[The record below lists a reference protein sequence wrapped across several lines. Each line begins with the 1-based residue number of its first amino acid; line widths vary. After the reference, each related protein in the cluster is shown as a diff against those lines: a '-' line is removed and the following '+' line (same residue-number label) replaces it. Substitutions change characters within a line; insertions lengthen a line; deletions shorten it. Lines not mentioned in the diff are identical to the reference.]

1 MKFSLREI
9 MFAAAVG
16 AFAMGVHAQA
26 TPDTQPKMNPNV
38 ISGTE
43 SKATGADA
51 KVQAQGDADYK
62 AAREACQSKTGSER
76 ASCLKDARAAHDR
89 AAGNATKDMSGG
101 TTGNAPSGTAAGG
114 SQK

>member
-43 SKATGADA
+43 SKATGAEAKAQADA
-51 KVQAQGDADYK
+51 NYK

-89 AAGNATKDMSGG
+89 AAGHATKDMSGS